1 MKQQLLNIE
10 RTKRFESIL
19 LVVVLVFLMICSQS
33 LIAAN
38 PTATDSIKEQKA
50 DTTKF
55 SMRKSPTKAVLLSFI
70 CPGLG
75 QIYNESY
82 WKAPLF
88 IGAAGTLGY
97 FVLYNNSHYN
107 DYSDAYDRE
116 KQANPNSIKLDSLKS
131 WRNYYQDNRDLS
143 GLFLLG
149 VYVLSAVDAYT
160 DAHLFDFRYQKFDV
174 SIRPDVDKLFNP
186 AVRVRISF

>member
-1 MKQQLLNIE
+1 MKKASINS
-10 RTKRFESIL
+10 RFTSN
-19 LVVVLVFLMICSQS
+19 M
-33 LIAAN
+33 LIAISIVFVFFIFADSALSA
-38 PTATDSIKEQKA
+38 PIDPTDTAKTTATD
-50 DTTKF
+50 TNKF
-55 SMRKSPTKAVLLSFI
+55 VMRKSPLKAVLLSFV

-75 QIYNESY
+75 QIYTESY

-97 FVLYNNSHYN
+97 LVFYNNSHYN
-107 DYSDAYDRE
+107 DYRDAFDAE
-116 KQANPNSIKLDSLKS
+116 KTSNPNSNRLDSLKA

-160 DAHLFDFRYQKFDV
+160 DAHLFDFRFQKFDV
-174 SIRPDVDKLFNP
+174 SVRPDVDKLFNP
-186 AVRVRISF
+186 AVRIRITF

>member
-1 MKQQLLNIE
+1 MKLKLLDIA
-10 RTKRFESIL
+10 RTKRFEL
-19 LVVVLVFLMICSQS
+19 LLLAFAFVFITICNQS
-33 LIAAN
+33 LTAAT
-38 PTATDSIKEQKA
+38 PTASDSTKDKNA
-50 DTTKF
+50 YTTKF
-55 SMRKSPTKAVLLSFI
+55 TMRKSPTKAVLLSFV

-97 FVLYNNSHYN
+97 FVIYNNSHYN
-107 DYSDAYDRE
+107 DFSDAYDSE
-116 KQANPNSIKLDSLKS
+116 KKANPNSTKLDSLKS

-174 SIRPDVDKLFNP
+174 SIRPDVDKLYNP

>member
-1 MKQQLLNIE
+1 MINQKQKRTSVKGAFSRLALFVSLFFVCCVPLL
-10 RTKRFESIL
+10 
-19 LVVVLVFLMICSQS
+19 
-33 LIAAN
+33 AA
-38 PTATDSIKEQKA
+38 PPKDTARAAQA
-50 DTTKF
+50 DTAKF
-55 SMRKSPTKAVLLSFI
+55 SMRKSPMKAVLLSFV

-107 DYSDAYDRE
+107 DFSDAYDRE
-116 KQANPNSIKLDSLKS
+116 KSANPNSTKLDSLKS